1 MSQRQRRRDD
11 AAADD
16 LGLLRLAH
24 DEHVLALQPVP
35 APGPVPVEVRGVAGD
50 PDAVV
55 DVLGDAVGVG
65 VAAVD
70 EDAGGGDGAGVAQVD
85 GEARQLHYLG
95 TLGADG
101 NYGCSPG
108 LPETDGMKDIS
119 TKSDMKVLRGN

>member
-1 MSQRQRRRDD
+1 M
-11 AAADD
+11 
-16 LGLLRLAH
+16 
-24 DEHVLALQPVP
+24 LALQPVP

-101 NYGCSPG
+101 SYG
-108 LPETDGMKDIS
+108 LPETDGMKDRV
-119 TKSDMKVLRGN
+119 TKSHMNWLRGIWTLLALKVTVF